1 MIGCCV
7 GPTTQTGEAIELARK
22 GGEPEFLSHADAGRF
37 FALAVESA
45 RPDPAAG
52 DPAAV
57 VFLTSRPPPGFPVPV
72 DPEPAFNLC
81 GYRAQDV
88 FPAGLPFPVLDPEH
102 DLGAT
107 IDTAALATAWQ
118 RVHTLA
124 SDPGCTGF
132 TKDGRIVVDVPPDED
147 ETPAPDHRWLGF
159 NYEYC
164 GVRGKESPGE
174 PDVQIGPATRSG
186 IWRSITPNVLE
197 LPSRE
202 RRWRLYYTR
211 SGPTRDY
218 NTPAGQPNSPGC
230 VLSALSDDGT
240 VWHPVSSAGH
250 PPASLPVLQHPPNRL
265 HTCCSPRISHGSA
278 AAAAAVAAAAD
289 AGAGGRGTLAASQGW
304 CLTEGH
310 LSGCRAVA
318 AHAATWIPHVLRG
331 TEQQRPKHCPF
342 RGLVRWQS
350 LRA

>member
-7 GPTTQTGEAIELARK
+7 GLTTQTGEAIELARK

-132 TKDGRIVVDVPPDED
+132 TKDGRIVVDVPPDEV

-265 HTCCSPRISHGSA
+265 HTCCSPRISHGSRCCCC
-278 AAAAAVAAAAD
+278 
-289 AGAGGRGTLAASQGW
+289 GGGGGCWRRRKGYACG
-304 CLTEGH
+304 LTGM
-310 LSGCRAVA
+310 V
-318 AHAATWIPHVLRG
+318 PH
-331 TEQQRPKHCPF
+331 
-342 RGLVRWQS
+342 
-350 LRA
+350 